1 MTNLTDGFFLKIN
14 KNLFGI
20 GLSPIELLV
29 LAQVMELD
37 KNTKDCFISDEKLAD
52 NFCVSK
58 STISRALTNLEGKG
72 FIIRA
77 TKNVKGGKE
86 RHITLNLNAIE
97 RAITNIKMKVDD
109 SNKHQNDF

>member
-1 MTNLTDGFFLKIN
+1 MTNKFLQIN
-14 KNLFGI
+14 KDLFYL

-29 LAQVMELD
+29 LSQVMELD
-37 KNTKDCFISDEKLAD
+37 RNTKNCFISDEKLAD

-58 STISRALTNLEGKG
+58 STISRALTNLDGKG

-86 RHITLNLNAIE
+86 RHITPNIDAIE
-97 RAITNIKMKVDD
+97 RAITNIKMKLDD
-109 SNKHQNDF
+109 SIKHQNDF